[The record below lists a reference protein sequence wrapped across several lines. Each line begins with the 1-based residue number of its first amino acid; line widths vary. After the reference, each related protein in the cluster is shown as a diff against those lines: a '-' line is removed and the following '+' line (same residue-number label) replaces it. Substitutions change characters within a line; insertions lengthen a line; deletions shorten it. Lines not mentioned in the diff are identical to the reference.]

1 MSVIHHTR
9 RHRRTLI
16 FFILTLMCCANVD
29 AQRKLLF
36 CEEKKGCSIAST
48 RLSAA
53 ELEAMFRQPNLLL
66 NVDSNALLVINGC
79 TASIEKDKTAQQ
91 VHQSFGGQ
99 GNPGRKLNADL
110 RQYLSQKGCAG
121 CPNNTQRISF
131 LVKTTEHS
139 GSGYFFANLQSG
151 EAYMPNASFQQFY
164 AGTEGFGNMTIDAFF
179 RDKKYVSYVIDPEGK
194 KYRMDMAIGTDMKTI
209 DGQDLDNQEY
219 FKKNFKATGRKRPHL
234 NSTLE
239 EVEYSGQGEEGPI
252 TFWLAPAH
260 TVCLPPGQFDAFGF
274 FNLGHLAID
283 GVTYLVCEISGP
295 DFQVRVTGVQEGS
308 YQFNP
313 AGYVPVGTLQP

>member
-1 MSVIHHTR
+1 MQLTSVTR
-9 RHRRTLI
+9 RCHLPLM
-16 FFILTLMCCANVD
+16 LTGIALMLCTSAG

-48 RLSAA
+48 RLSEA

-66 NVDSNALLVINGC
+66 NADSTSFLVINGC
-79 TASIEKDKTAQQ
+79 QATLEKEKTPQQ
-91 VHQSFGGQ
+91 IHQSFGGQ
-99 GNPGRKLNADL
+99 GTPGRKLNADL
-110 RQYLSQKGCAG
+110 RQYLSQKGCIG

-131 LVKTTEHS
+131 AVKSSEHS
-139 GSGYFFANLQSG
+139 GSGYFFANLKSG

-179 RDKKYVSYVIDPEGK
+179 RDKKYISYVIDPEGK

-219 FKKNFKATGRKRPHL
+219 FKNNFKATGRKRPHL
-234 NSTLE
+234 NTTLE
-239 EVEYSGQGEEGPI
+239 EVEYSGQGEEGPLS
-252 TFWLAPAH
+252 FWLTPAR
-260 TVCLPPGQFDAFGF
+260 TVCLPAGQFDALGF

-295 DFQVRVTGVQEGS
+295 DFQVRVTGVEEGS

-313 AGYVPVGTLQP
+313 AGYAPVGALKP

>member
-179 RDKKYVSYVIDPEGK
+179 PRQKI
-194 KYRMDMAIGTDMKTI
+194 RF
-209 DGQDLDNQEY
+209 L
-219 FKKNFKATGRKRPHL
+219 RH
-234 NSTLE
+234 
-239 EVEYSGQGEEGPI
+239 
-252 TFWLAPAH
+252 
-260 TVCLPPGQFDAFGF
+260 
-274 FNLGHLAID
+274 
-283 GVTYLVCEISGP
+283 
-295 DFQVRVTGVQEGS
+295 
-308 YQFNP
+308 
-313 AGYVPVGTLQP
+313 